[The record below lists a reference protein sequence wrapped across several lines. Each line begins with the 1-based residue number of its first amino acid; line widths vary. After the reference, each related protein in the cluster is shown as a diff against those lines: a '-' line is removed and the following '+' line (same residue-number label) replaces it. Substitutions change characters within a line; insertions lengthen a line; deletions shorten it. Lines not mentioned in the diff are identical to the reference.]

1 MLSRFAMLRWAA
13 LLSAAVLAGC
23 APSRGLVPFQTYT
36 ASFTKVEEASEA
48 LIDRVAV
55 AEREEGRRVLAR
67 KPQPGIDIG
76 VEPFDPAEH
85 AYYATGMDPPLAA
98 ASRRAIAAVSTYNAT
113 LLALAEGKGLDD
125 LKAGAGRFGAEV
137 AGLLALV
144 GAAPVFVPVQAALVA
159 AGPAIDLALQ
169 AASRAAF
176 EAAFLNEKNYAAVDE
191 VLRLLGGEVAANFE
205 RKLTAGK
212 RSALV
217 NHATG
222 LRRLPA
228 EQVTRLREDIRA
240 ADTAVYDWIA
250 LIAQA
255 RRALAATKAALENP
269 VSPAIRA
276 DELADTATRIRVLA
290 ASVKAAL
297 MQFQ

>member
-1 MLSRFAMLRWAA
+1 MMLSRFAMLRWAA

-36 ASFTKVEEASEA
+36 ASFTKVVEASEA

-55 AEREEGRRVLAR
+55 AERQEAR
-67 KPQPGIDIG
+67 HQFTGPSATSIEFQDFRPTQY
-76 VEPFDPAEH
+76 
-85 AYYATGMDPPLAA
+85 AYYATGVDPPLAA
-98 ASRRAIAAVSTYNAT
+98 ASRRAIGAVATYNAT

-125 LKAGAGRFGAEV
+125 LKAGAGRFGAEI

-144 GAAPVFVPVQAALVA
+144 GATPTFAPLTVALKA

-176 EAAFLNEKNYAAVDE
+176 EDAFLKHYGTVDAILE
-191 VLRLLGGEVAANFE
+191 LLGERVADNFE
-205 RKLTAGK
+205 AKLTAG
-212 RSALV
+212 RRDALSIS
-217 NHATG
+217 G
-222 LRRLPA
+222 RRAHPVSD
-228 EQVTRLREDIRA
+228 EQVARLRAEIEA

-255 RRALAATKAALENP
+255 RAALAATKAALTSP

-276 DELADTATRIRVLA
+276 DELAETAARIRVLA
-290 ASVKAAL
+290 ASVKSAL
-297 MQFQ
+297 MQFH